1 MNRKAQG
8 LSLNV
13 IIVAAVGL
21 LVLVILSVIFIG
33 KMGGTSRDIDRCETK
48 GGSCVVSTGSAA
60 EDCPTGVAPA
70 SWKCLKEDGGG
81 DIDDTKVCCRPN
93 I

>member
-1 MNRKAQG
+1 MDRKAQG

-13 IIVAAVGL
+13 IIVAAIGL

-48 GGSCVVSTGSAA
+48 GGSCVVSTGDSAA
-60 EDCPTGVAPA
+60 DCPTGIAPG
-70 SWKCLKEDGGG
+70 SWKCLTNDGEV
-81 DIDDTKVCCRPN
+81 DEAQVCCRPN